1 MTELRLVQ
9 ISLLVRDYDEAIQYY
24 TNILG
29 FQLVEDTI
37 LSATKRW
44 VVVSP
49 NSTHCTLLLAK
60 AATPDQEKAI
70 GNQSGGRVFLF
81 LHTDNFETTYNNY
94 LSKGVQFMEQ
104 PRIEKF
110 GKVCVF
116 KDLYGNLWD
125 LIEPVH

>member
-49 NSTHCTLLLAK
+49 NSTHCTLLLQK
-60 AATPDQEKAI
+60 PQHQIKRKLLEISREVVCFYFYTLIILKLPI
-70 GNQSGGRVFLF
+70 
-81 LHTDNFETTYNNY
+81 TT
-94 LSKGVQFMEQ
+94 
-104 PRIEKF
+104 I
-110 GKVCVF
+110 
-116 KDLYGNLWD
+116 
-125 LIEPVH
+125 

>member
-81 LHTDNFETTYNNY
+81 LHTDR
-94 LSKGVQFMEQ
+94 LQIQGKVRS
-104 PRIEKF
+104 PRIDNQIPIIPISIHF
-110 GKVCVF
+110 QSCFFQLSHWMV
-116 KDLYGNLWD
+116 
-125 LIEPVH
+125 